1 MRCAGDS
8 VTRTS
13 ASKQP
18 LGNHVGT
25 SDTLTLYSSRTACSE
40 SQSGAIRIRIADY
53 LDTSPSQVEQS
64 ESLIEVY
71 NVGEID
77 YYIFSNYD
85 QLKVVWICENYECY
99 IIGPMSLSEIKEV
112 IDSIGKG

>member
-1 MRCAGDS
+1 MTESPVQR
-8 VTRTS
+8 
-13 ASKQP
+13 
-18 LGNHVGT
+18 
-25 SDTLTLYSSRTACSE
+25 LYSAKYLLGDKT
-40 SQSGAIRIRIADY
+40 IRIRIADY
-53 LDTSPSQVEQS
+53 LDASPSQVEQS

-112 IDSIGKG
+112 IDSIEEG